1 MEKFIVSSAPSLRS
15 ADMKKS
21 TQVIMRNLFI
31 SLVPVIIFALFKN
44 VIWVAIYDKSA
55 SLWDIIQPVV
65 ALIVAPLTTVIC
77 EAISLLIIKKNEIKS
92 FKDLMGFVKT
102 GFGWFPGLFIV
113 LISPVR
119 TPLWILIICSAVG
132 EVIGK
137 MVFGGF
143 GQNIFNPALIGRA
156 FMAFSFSGQISDVY
170 GSALEATI
178 FGSATPLKDLSGE
191 IPNFIDVIDKY
202 GGLLNYFT
210 GMIPGSLA
218 ETSAIA
224 ILIGFIYLVL
234 TNTIDWKIPAV
245 YVGVVFVNTFFI
257 AVFCD
262 YDLILYPL
270 FQVLSGGLLF
280 GAVYMATEPVTAPK
294 TDMARIFYALFLGV
308 LTVLFRLVGSL
319 PEGVA
324 TSIVTMNIFGLII
337 NKYWVKVRVDGKI
350 TKNEVPGLAIMIGLF
365 VLLFIYN
372 IIKVKGVF

>member
-15 ADMKKS
+15 ADMKRS
-21 TQVIMRNLFI
+21 TQVVMRNLFI
-31 SLVPVIIFALFKN
+31 SLIPVIVFAIFKN
-44 VIWVAIYDKSA
+44 VVLVGIKCENA
-55 SLWDIIQPVV
+55 STWDIIQPVV

-92 FKDLMGFVKT
+92 FKDLWGFVKT

-132 EVIGK
+132 EIIGK

-156 FMAFSFSGQISDVY
+156 FMAFSFSGQIGDVY
-170 GSALEATI
+170 TSVLEASLV
-178 FGSATPLKDLSGE
+178 GSATPLKDLSSGM
-191 IPNFIDVIDKY
+191 NYIDVIDKF
-202 GGLLNYFT
+202 GGLLNYTT

-218 ETSAIA
+218 ETSVIA
-224 ILIGFIYLVL
+224 IIIGFIYLVV
-234 TNTIDWKIPAV
+234 TDTIDWKIPVV
-245 YVGVVFVNTFFI
+245 YTLVVFVNTFFI

-262 YDLILYPL
+262 YDLIIYPL

-350 TKNEVPGLAIMIGLF
+350 TKNEVPGLLIMIGLF
-365 VLLFIYN
+365 VLLFVYN